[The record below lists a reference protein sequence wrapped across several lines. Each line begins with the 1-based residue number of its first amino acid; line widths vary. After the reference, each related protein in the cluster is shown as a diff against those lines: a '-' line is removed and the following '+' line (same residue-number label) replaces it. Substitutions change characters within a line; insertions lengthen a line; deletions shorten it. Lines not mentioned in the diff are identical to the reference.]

1 LPTYASLAESVTMP
15 DDFEIS
21 NGPTRGKVVLLRV
34 SGRLDTLSASQLL
47 HRCAAVRNAGQD
59 LVLNLSAVSF
69 IASSGIGALLALA
82 EEFREAEAS
91 VRLAALSPA
100 VESVIKLLN
109 LDQFLIIDASEDDAL
124 AASETRDAA

>member
-1 LPTYASLAESVTMP
+1 MP

-21 NGPTRGKVVLLRV
+21 NGPVRGKVALLRV
-34 SGRLDTLSASQLL
+34 SGRLDTFSASRLL
-47 HRCAAVRNAGQD
+47 QRCAAVRNGGQD

-82 EEFREAEAS
+82 EDFREAEAC
-91 VRLAALSPA
+91 VRFAALSPA

-109 LDQFLIIDASEDDAL
+109 LDQFLSIDATEDGALDAL
-124 AASETRDAA
+124 ETRDAA